1 MNYDSDQLGAAN
13 PTEIVDIFL
22 RKDSREC
29 DLPVKRLKL
38 TASLLEGFWQE
49 RLTQKGIEEA
59 AR

>member
-38 TASLLEGFWQE
+38 TASLLEGF
-49 RLTQKGIEEA
+49 
-59 AR
+59 